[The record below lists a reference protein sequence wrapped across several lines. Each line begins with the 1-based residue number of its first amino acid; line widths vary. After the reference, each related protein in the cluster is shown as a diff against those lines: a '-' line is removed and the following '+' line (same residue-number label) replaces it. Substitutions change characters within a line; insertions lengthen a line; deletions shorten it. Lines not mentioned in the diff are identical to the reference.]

1 MHYVTSPM
9 HYNALRDLQIALDAN
24 TQVQPSHF
32 LCDPHMA
39 HLRIKNYVLM
49 FCALGAPEGTT

>member
-1 MHYVTSPM
+1 M

-49 FCALGAPEGTT
+49 FCAPGAPEGTT